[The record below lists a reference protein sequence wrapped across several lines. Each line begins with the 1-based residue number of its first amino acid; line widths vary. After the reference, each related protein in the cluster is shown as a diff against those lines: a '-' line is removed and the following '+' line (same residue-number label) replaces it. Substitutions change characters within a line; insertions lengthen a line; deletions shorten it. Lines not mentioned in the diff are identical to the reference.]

1 MTVRPPRGP
10 RWFGAP
16 IRSLLTVQAL
26 LFVACSEGGGPGST
40 VTAEAWAAR
49 VCGATADWI
58 DEIEGLNAG
67 LQQHLDASSLE
78 ALRDST
84 VAYFDDILAS
94 TDRMIRRVRKAGVP
108 DVEGGATAAEHVA
121 SGLADARAA
130 LRDARDR
137 AAALGTDDP
146 GRFND
151 ELRRIG
157 EEVAGSLTDV
167 ADSMARFRS
176 PALDAAS
183 ADVPQCRRLAA

>member
-1 MTVRPPRGP
+1 MPV
-10 RWFGAP
+10 
-16 IRSLLTVQAL
+16 LLL
-26 LFVACSEGGGPGST
+26 VACSEGGGPGST
-40 VTAEAWAAR
+40 VTAEAWAGA

-67 LQQHLDASSLE
+67 LREHLDASSLQ

-94 TDRMIRRVRKAGVP
+94 TDRMIRRVRTAGVP
-108 DVEGGATAAEHVA
+108 DVQGGAAAAEHVT

-137 AAALGTDDP
+137 ASALGTDDP
-146 GRFND
+146 ERFND

-183 ADVPQCRRLAA
+183 EEAPRCRRLAA

>member
-1 MTVRPPRGP
+1 MRPLRGP
-10 RWFGAP
+10 RWLRRSF
-16 IRSLLTVQAL
+16 RSLLSVPVL
-26 LFVACSEGGGPGST
+26 LLVACSEGGGPGS
-40 VTAEAWAAR
+40 VTAEAWAGA

-67 LQQHLDASSLE
+67 LQQHLDASSLQ

-84 VAYFDDILAS
+84 VGYFDDILVS
-94 TDRMIRRVRKAGVP
+94 TDRMIRRVRRAGVP
-108 DVEGGATAAEHVA
+108 DVEGGAAAAEHVV
-121 SGLADARAA
+121 SGLTDARAA

-146 GRFND
+146 ERFND

-167 ADSMARFRS
+167 ADSLARFRS

-183 ADVPQCRRLAA
+183 EDVPQCRQLAA